1 MVAPRAA
8 VASTGALA
16 ISPVVIAPGPDTGT
30 SVNHTIAGLR
40 ASLQDIASRLSSTA
54 RQYAGLRG
62 SSAQQVAAYYQ
73 AQAQISARLQIGT
86 ARGNPELVA
95 QWNGAQAALDQLTAN
110 VNALGALATQV
121 SGDGART
128 RTLLGQVQAT
138 LAMAGATDEDHRQLG
153 VLEDEANQV
162 AVVLDRLSRDMSAD
176 VRRGAAT
183 LNSERPRLAQ
193 LANAIKT
200 GDLYASGASSGT
212 AASGNATA
220 GVSVGGGG
228 AGQPIVTIR
237 FARRNANYQ
246 KALYSALNQAL
257 QGQPMASFQV
267 VGVSPT
273 RSSAAAVQAAQSDA
287 RRRAQEVMHTMGEM
301 GVPPARMEIAAT
313 TDPAVSG
320 SEVRVFL
327 R

>member
-1 MVAPRAA
+1 
-8 VASTGALA
+8 
-16 ISPVVIAPGPDTGT
+16 VIVAPGPDTGT
-30 SVNHTIAGLR
+30 PVNHTIAGLR
-40 ASLQDIASRLSSTA
+40 ASLQEIASRLSSTA
-54 RQYAGLRG
+54 QQYGGLRA

-86 ARGNPELVA
+86 TRGNPELVA

-121 SGDGART
+121 TGDGART
-128 RTLLGQVQAT
+128 RTLLAQIQGT

-162 AVVLDRLSRDMSAD
+162 AVVLDRLSRDISAD
-176 VRRGAAT
+176 VRREAAT

-200 GDLYASGASSGT
+200 GDLSASGASSGA
-212 AASGNATA
+212 AASGSATA
-220 GVSVGGGG
+220 VVSVGGR
-228 AGQPIVTIR
+228 AGQPIVTIH
-237 FARRNANYQ
+237 FVRRNANYQ

-257 QGQPMASFQV
+257 QGEPMASFQV

-273 RSSAAAVQAAQSDA
+273 RASAAALQAAQRDA
-287 RRRAQEVMHTMGEM
+287 RWRAQEVMHTMGEM
-301 GVPPARMEIAAT
+301 GVPPARMEIAAA
-313 TDPAVSG
+313 TDPSVSG
-320 SEVRVFL
+320 SEVRVFV